1 MKSGA
6 VIIPHPEKAYKGGED
21 ALAVH
26 ERMITVADG
35 VGGWANEGVDVA
47 KYSKQLMRFI
57 SEGYSKMLI
66 ESPKSVL
73 TNAWRRTTETGSS
86 TAVIAILDPQAK
98 VLKTTNLGDSG
109 YLLLRPHLSSDDS
122 ESKSN
127 LWYNMT
133 KLLSEL
139 SLTQF
144 V

>member
-1 MKSGA
+1 
-6 VIIPHPEKAYKGGED
+6 
-21 ALAVH
+21 
-26 ERMITVADG
+26 MITVADG
-35 VGGWANEGVDVA
+35 VGGWADEGVDVA

-127 LWYNMT
+127 L
-133 KLLSEL
+133 
-139 SLTQF
+139 
-144 V
+144 